1 MTKLYFIWQ
10 KIKWLVFLLYI
21 IASIGLIVKA
31 YSESI
36 YIISRDVSSHLD
48 YASKLTNAKTIGD
61 ELEIA
66 LKNLEPYHGNP
77 CWFFPIINTD
87 IDYIKAMLKSQLD
100 MARTVEKLPPSD
112 YAYQRF
118 IENCI
123 RTIPQLKDNVDL
135 YSRWLLFNPMNV
147 CLAIV
152 WLIIEIILIGSVL
165 E

>member
-1 MTKLYFIWQ
+1 MTKLYSIWQ
-10 KIKWLVFLLYI
+10 KIKWLVFLFYI

-36 YIISRDVSSHLD
+36 YIISRDVSTHLD
-48 YASKLTNAKTIGD
+48 YASKLTDTKKIGD

-77 CWFFPIINTD
+77 CWLFPTINTD
-87 IDYIKAMLKSQLD
+87 IDYIKTMIKSQLD
-100 MARTVEKLPPSD
+100 MAREMEKLPPSD

-118 IENCI
+118 IENCV

-135 YSRWLLFNPMNV
+135 YGRWLFNNPMNNI
-147 CLAIV
+147 LAII
-152 WLIIEIILIGSVL
+152 WIIIGLILLGSCL